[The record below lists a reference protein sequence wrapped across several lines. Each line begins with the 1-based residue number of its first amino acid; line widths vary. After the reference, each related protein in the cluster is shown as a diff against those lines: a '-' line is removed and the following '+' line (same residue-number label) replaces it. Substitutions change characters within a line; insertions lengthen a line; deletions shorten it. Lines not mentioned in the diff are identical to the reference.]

1 MKTARTRALPGAMAA
16 AMVLLLAVGGL
27 AACRPRPRPPGTT
40 TTTTSSG
47 GPPPTGRYVDEVFEA
62 EQVATDE
69 VFRTAQEA
77 PGLGT
82 AAKDLK
88 LNVYVPKG
96 DTATKRPVMLWQFG
110 GAWAIGDRNQMNS
123 SAMSSARRGF
133 VGVTID
139 YRISPNSIAQPGI
152 LDEVLVDVNAALDW
166 LVARADRFK
175 LDPKAIVS
183 GGISAGAINSVHLIT
198 RAPSVS
204 AIRVAGVVS
213 LSGTS
218 WPGSPAPKPGQPP
231 IIMFSGRSDNIVSY
245 AGQTQ
250 FCQQY
255 NAAGNTCVQY
265 SYDGGHGA
273 GSADAPTKYPQFV
286 LEKMLR
292 PLGY

>member
-1 MKTARTRALPGAMAA
+1 MSSMRTRAGFGVLVVLMAA
-16 AMVLLLAVGGL
+16 LSLAS
-27 AACRPRPRPPGTT
+27 CNRPRPPGGTT
-40 TTTTSSG
+40 TTTAG
-47 GPPPTGRYVDEVFEA
+47 GPPPTGRYVSETFEA
-62 EQVATDE
+62 EQVAADE
-69 VFRTAQEA
+69 VFRTAAEA

-88 LNVYVPKG
+88 LNVWVPKG
-96 DTATKRPVMLWQFG
+96 DTAAKRPVMLWQFG

-123 SAMSSARRGF
+123 SAQSSARRGF

-139 YRISPNSIAQPGI
+139 YRISPNSIAQAGI

-183 GGISAGAINSVHLIT
+183 GGVSAGAINSIHMIT
-198 RAPSVS
+198 RAPSV
-204 AIRVAGVVS
+204 AATRIAGVVS

-218 WPGSPAPKPGQPP
+218 WPGSPAPKAGQPP
-231 IIMFSGRSDNIVSY
+231 IIMFSGRSDTIVSY

-255 NAAGNTCVQY
+255 TAAGNICQQY

-273 GSADAPTKYPQFV
+273 GGTDAPTKYPQFV
-286 LEKMLR
+286 LEKILR